1 MGQKGLPGGRGA
13 RCGAKG
19 ALRGEDELTPR
30 AGRPR
35 HGEDELPV
43 PRVSSPRAAAPQN
56 GRDTSLRGRRAFC
69 RADSPAAGQK
79 ETSPG
84 AAKEMSSLGGGG
96 VRRSALRHSSRRQ
109 SGGSPEELFAFALAQ
124 PCTQGRAQP
133 TGAAPRAGICP
144 PPAAG
149 LTPGRACPPFPPPRR
164 IYPQVNAD

>member
-1 MGQKGLPGGRGA
+1 
-13 RCGAKG
+13 
-19 ALRGEDELTPR
+19 
-30 AGRPR
+30 
-35 HGEDELPV
+35 
-43 PRVSSPRAAAPQN
+43 
-56 GRDTSLRGRRAFC
+56 
-69 RADSPAAGQK
+69 
-79 ETSPG
+79 
-84 AAKEMSSLGGGG
+84 MSSLGGG

-164 IYPQVNAD
+164 IYPQPHPGLRRPRRKMKIALLSMALLLAMLCLPADALFLKDSEFAASGGFDLELKFLRGKRALQPVPVEVVAAVRKKRLAADLYA